1 MIRYFINNSVAVIVL
16 CITIILFGVLAL
28 VSLPIQLTPNV
39 KTPAIT
45 VTTVYPGATPEDVE
59 QDILVDQERFL
70 RSVPGLKKMI
80 SEASFGAGSI
90 TLEFDVATDMQES
103 LVRVNNALSQVP
115 SYPENV
121 DEPQLSTS
129 SNSDQP
135 VAWFSIRAL
144 PGHENDVNI
153 AAQYDLAEDFV
164 KTRFER
170 IPGVAS
176 VQGVY
181 GGSPK
186 EMQVYL
192 DPYKLADR
200 RISIFQVRE
209 AIRGNNRDV
218 SGGDLWEGKRRYTV
232 RTVGRVQ
239 TPEDVENI
247 IITHRDGAS
256 IRVGDVGY
264 ATLSVAKSRSLIR
277 HNGRPALA
285 MGVRHQPGTNLLV
298 VMDEVRK
305 AAAEL
310 NDGVLKQNNM
320 RINQVTDDTEYVSE
334 SVAMVR
340 DNLLIGGVL
349 AFLTLLIF
357 LRHIRSTL
365 IIALAIPLSIVG
377 SLFLINSM
385 GRTINVISLAG
396 LAFSIG
402 SVLDNSIVVLE
413 NIFRHRQMG
422 KDSFTAAFDGT
433 DEVWTAILA
442 STTTNVIVF
451 LPIIGL
457 KEQAGQLFGDL
468 AVAIT
473 ASNIMSLIVAILVI
487 PCFSARLLRVMP
499 HVPKVAMGA
508 WAYNLF
514 GFAPVA
520 ARMQATLERLLRFV
534 LGHLFGRLALV
545 LGMGTIA
552 ILLIFVFMPKTE
564 YLPEGNQNSVFGL
577 LIPPQGYSVE
587 EMSSIGEN
595 LEVAFRPY
603 VEGSVEDYRS
613 GKLDAPPLRDF
624 FFASFEGMMFVFT
637 RGKDNETA
645 ALLPDLIRREFSKV
659 PGSIAISSQRSI
671 FEGNL
676 RGSRGIDIDIVGP
689 EVPQLTFVGL
699 QGFLSILQNP
709 KLAGAQTIP
718 EPGIEIGQPQLTIR
732 PNWVRAAEVG
742 ISAQAIGYGAWV
754 LGDGAYADDF
764 YQNGRKYDLYMYSS
778 LNAYDTL
785 SNFDNMKISTDEGV
799 VVPISSVAD
808 FSFDFVPQKIRRVN
822 QQRAVTLQVVPPTNL
837 SLEETLDVI
846 ENEVIKDLKDKGMV
860 PPGYEI
866 RIAGSSDKL
875 KAMVNALSAD
885 FVLALV
891 LIYLLLVL
899 IFKHWGHPL
908 TILFSVPIGL
918 TGGVLGL
925 FLLNRYLHLVSGGT
939 IVQSLDVLTMLGF
952 VILLGA
958 VVNNPILIVEQ
969 SLNFMEQGMERHE
982 AIVQATMSRI
992 RPILMTT
999 GTTVLGL
1006 LPLVLI
1012 PGAGS
1017 ELYRGLGV
1025 VMFGGLFLGT
1035 VTTVFFIPSVMVLI
1049 YDFIDWFGKTR
1060 FGVSSSRMIHKI
1072 EE

>member
-1 MIRYFINNSVAVIVL
+1 MIRYFINNSVAVVVL
-16 CITIILFGVLAL
+16 CIAIILFGMLAL
-28 VSLPIQLTPNV
+28 FSLPIQLTPNV

-80 SEASFGAGSI
+80 SEANFGVGNI
-90 TLEFDVATDMQES
+90 TLEFDVAADMQES
-103 LVRVNNALSQVP
+103 LVRVNNALSQV
-115 SYPENV
+115 SGYPENV

-135 VAWFSIRAL
+135 VAWFSLRAL
-144 PGHENDVNI
+144 PGYENDVNI
-153 AAQYDLAEDFV
+153 AAQFDLAEDFI

-186 EMQVYL
+186 EMQLYL

-200 RISIFQVRE
+200 RISIYQVRE
-209 AIRGNNRDV
+209 AIRNNNRDV

-239 TPEDVENI
+239 TPEELEDI
-247 IITHRDGAS
+247 IILVRDGAA

-264 ATLSVAKSRSLIR
+264 ATLGNAKNRSLIR

-298 VMDEVRK
+298 VMDDVRK
-305 AAAEL
+305 AAEEL
-310 NDGVLKQNNM
+310 NEGFLKRNNL
-320 RINQVTDDTEYVSE
+320 RITQVTDDTEYVSE

-340 DNLLIGGVL
+340 DNLLTGGIL

-365 IIALAIPLSIVG
+365 IVALAIPLSIIG
-377 SLFLINSM
+377 SLFLINWA

-402 SVLDNSIVVLE
+402 SVLDCSIVVLE

-422 KDSFTAAFDGT
+422 KDSFTATYDGT
-433 DEVWTAILA
+433 DEVWTAVFA
-442 STTTNVIVF
+442 STVTNVIVF

-473 ASNIMSLIVAILVI
+473 ASNVMALLVSILVI
-487 PCFSARLLRVMP
+487 PCFAARLLKVMP
-499 HVPKVAMGA
+499 HEPKVPLGRM
-508 WAYNLF
+508 AYNLF
-514 GFAPVA
+514 GFANVA
-520 ARMQATLERLLRFV
+520 IGWLRYLEGALRRLMASV
-534 LGHLFGRLALV
+534 IARLAVVGGLTV
-545 LGMGTIA
+545 VA
-552 ILLIFVFMPKTE
+552 VLLIFVFMPKTE

-577 LIPPQGYSVE
+577 LIPPQGYSIE

-595 LEVAFRPY
+595 MEKSFRPY
-603 VEGSVEDYRS
+603 VEGSVEDYRE
-613 GKLDAPPLRDF
+613 GRLDAPPLRDF
-624 FFASFEGMMFVFT
+624 FFASFEGLMFVFT
-637 RGKDNETA
+637 RAKDNATA
-645 ALLPDLIRREFSKV
+645 SKLPDLIRREFGKV
-659 PGSIAISSQRSI
+659 PGAIAISSQRSI

-676 RGSRGIDIDIVGP
+676 QGSRGIDIDIVGP
-689 EVPQLTFVGL
+689 DVPTLTSIGF
-699 QGFLSILQNP
+699 QGFISIMQNP

-732 PNWVRAAEVG
+732 PNWIRAAEVG

-764 YQNGRKYDLYMYSS
+764 YLNGRKYDLYLYSS

-785 SNFDNMKISTDEGV
+785 SNFDNMKIATEEGA
-799 VVPISSVAD
+799 VVPISSVAN

-822 QQRAVTLQVVPPTNL
+822 QERAVTLQVSPPVNL
-837 SLEETLDVI
+837 SLEETLDVL
-846 ENEVIKDLKDKGMV
+846 ENEVIKGLKDNNVV
-860 PPGYEI
+860 PEGYEI

-875 KAMVNALSAD
+875 KAMTNALASD

-891 LIYLLLVL
+891 LVYLILVL

-908 TILFSVPIGL
+908 TILLAVPIGL

-925 FLLNRYLHLVSGGT
+925 FILNKYLLLISGGA

-969 SLNFMEQGMERHE
+969 ALNFMEGGMDRHE
-982 AIVQATMSRI
+982 AIVQSTLSRI

-999 GTTVLGL
+999 GTTILGL
-1006 LPLVLI
+1006 LPLVVI

-1025 VMFGGLFLGT
+1025 VMFGGLLLGT
-1035 VTTVFFIPSVMVLI
+1035 VTTIFFNPALMALI
-1049 YDFIDWFGKTR
+1049 YDFNDWFGRTSVAR
-1060 FGVSSSRMIHKI
+1060 SGSQMIHKL